1 MTSRKNIYR
10 KNQKKSLK
18 KTSGGMSLS
27 SLNDPNKAF
36 EDVLSTGQ
44 NILGK
49 LTSFFT
55 GGPPDVKITSIPYT
69 EDYLQDNN
77 LQTNMTPASKE
88 KFLKRS
94 QVSQQGLNFRKYLQ
108 QVKPVD
114 NSKQTPQT
122 TWKYTITPGQL
133 KNFSENFCQDINV
146 LFDEEKK
153 SLFNLPDPPFPVPS
167 KNSKCTSIEE
177 ESDVEVND
185 YQQQDGVTNVA
196 GVSIFGEEEEDY

>member
-1 MTSRKNIYR
+1 MTSRKKIYR

-77 LQTNMTPASKE
+77 LQTNMTPASKQE
-88 KFLKRS
+88 FLKRT
-94 QVSQQGLNFRKYLQ
+94 QVSQQGLNFKKYLQ
-108 QVKPVD
+108 QVEPVND
-114 NSKQTPQT
+114 SNQTPQT

-146 LFDEEKK
+146 LFDEQKK

-167 KNSKCTSIEE
+167 KNSKCTPIEE
-177 ESDVEVND
+177 ELDDDVNND
-185 YQQQDGVTNVA
+185 QQPEGKTNVA
-196 GVSIFGEEEEDY
+196 GSSLLEDKSE

>member
-77 LQTNMTPASKE
+77 LQTNMTPASKNE
-88 KFLKRS
+88 FLKRT
-94 QVSQQGLNFRKYLQ
+94 QVSQQGLNFKKYLE
-108 QVKPVD
+108 QVEPVD
-114 NSKQTPQT
+114 DSNQTPQT

-146 LFDEEKK
+146 LFDEQKK

-167 KNSKCTSIEE
+167 KNSKCTPMEQE
-177 ESDVEVND
+177 PDGND
-185 YQQQDGVTNVA
+185 EDEQDLDGVTNVA
-196 GVSIFGEEEEDY
+196 GWSLNEDNSQ